1 MRMLFLT
8 LVFFFGPAL
17 LMFALHRLVM
27 IVHYWWLMRRLAHQ
41 SDVIDITPA
50 PPRQR
55 PGMVFIVVSMLV
67 ASVFAGLAWQR
78 MQSTPVQQVNMH
90 YVPAHIDTYGNMVP
104 GAMQPLPSSKSSNA
118 PQH

>member
-17 LMFALHRLVM
+17 LMFALHRVVM
-27 IVHYWWLMRRLAHQ
+27 VAHYWWLMRRLQHQ

-50 PPRQR
+50 PPRRR
-55 PGMVFIVVSMLV
+55 PGMMFIVVSMLV
-67 ASVFAGLAWQR
+67 ASMFAGLAWQR
-78 MQSTPVQQVNMH
+78 MQSTPAQQGEMQ
-90 YVPAHIDTYGNMVP
+90 YVPAHIDAYGNMVS
-104 GAMQPLPSSKSSNA
+104 GMMKPLPSSKNSNA